1 MKKISK
7 IFMAFLLLA
16 FMFNISVQAQDGKNE
31 KDKKD
36 EKIEAYV
43 FTTIGEVPSTPVKN
57 QYRSGTCW
65 SFSGLG
71 LIESDL
77 LREGKDPVD
86 LSEMFVVRNCYSD
99 KAKKYVRFHGNL
111 NFAGGGGFSDVIYV
125 LDNYGIV
132 PEEIYDG
139 KEIGEE
145 NHVHGEMDIILKTY
159 TDAVI
164 KNKNKKISPVWHNGF
179 NGILDAYLGE
189 YPETFTY
196 EGIEYTPKSYAESLG
211 INPDDYVELTSYTH
225 HPFYEA
231 FIMEI
236 PDNWMYN
243 ETYNLPID
251 ELMEVFNNAIEEG
264 YPIAWG
270 ADVSEKGFSWKN
282 GVAIVPEEDLTDL
295 QGTEKEKWE
304 KLTAKEKKKSLYS
317 FEKPVKEKEITQEMR
332 QEAFDN
338 YQTTDDHGMVITG
351 MAEDQNRNLYYIV
364 KNSWGTDNHI
374 YDGYFYA
381 SEPFVKY
388 KTMNIMVNKNA
399 IPKKI
404 RKKLGV

>member
-125 LDNYGIV
+125 LDSYGIV
-132 PEEIYDG
+132 PEEVYDG

-351 MAEDQNRNLYYIV
+351 MAEDQNGNLYYIV

-399 IPKKI
+399 VPKKI